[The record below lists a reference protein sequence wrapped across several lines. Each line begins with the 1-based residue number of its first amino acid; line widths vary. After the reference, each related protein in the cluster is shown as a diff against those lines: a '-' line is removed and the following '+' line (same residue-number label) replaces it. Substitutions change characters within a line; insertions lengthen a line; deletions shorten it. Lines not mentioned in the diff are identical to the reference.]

1 MEFVLLSLRL
11 IDLDHVAVI
20 GYRGEMDSVL
30 ALYDL
35 HPTPELT
42 KKSEI
47 IKIKAEFICDGMT
60 IITLAGTKC
69 IAVSTCYE

>member
-1 MEFVLLSLRL
+1 MESVLLSLRL
-11 IDLDHVAVI
+11 IDLNHVAVI
-20 GYRGEMDSVL
+20 GNRGEMYSFL

-47 IKIKAEFICDGMT
+47 IKTKAEFICDGMT
-60 IITLAGTKC
+60 TITLAGTKC
-69 IAVSTCYE
+69 IAVSMCYE